1 MSPEIS
7 EHRRRRLLS
16 RERKPKADRPPF
28 RNSAW
33 LTAIYR
39 CLFFL
44 IAGSVLTFA
53 EKGTS
58 PSSLPHCLVIYFGV
72 AFCLVIFHGAMRSL
86 YKPQAHR
93 NTHIC
98 LLHTTVLL
106 SLVLGFGLSWT
117 PALFVGHSTVVRVFQ
132 ISLPFLLPHFL
143 APTILTLL
151 LGPVAGTIGGIGQC
165 LMLTLLLGLRIVPDG
180 HAPMVRAAML
190 SCFAVGFLCAT
201 FVPQLLNRPGSVRR
215 RSRILVAAAKTS
227 LPVLG
232 IAAAMLAAQC
242 ALKTGP
248 VVSSAALAVAGPFV
262 LLFLSLIGQAILV
275 ALLLPV
281 LEHLFAQTSDI
292 TLQNFA
298 DLANPLLER
307 LSLEAPG
314 TYNHSIMVATLAS
327 AACEKVGANPLLAR
341 VGAYYHDIG
350 KLAKPSFFTENI
362 QIGKNP
368 HETLSPGT
376 SAALIRS
383 HVKDGVIL
391 AERYHLP
398 IPVRQIIEE
407 HHGTTVMAFF
417 LNKAKAAALDEAE
430 KNGDRTPA
438 EVPEGTFRYPGPR
451 PTTRESGILLMAD
464 SVEAATRSLEHA
476 TPSTIDSKVAEI
488 VNGKL
493 LDGQFD
499 DCPLTLRDIAEVRK
513 TFTTSLLSIL
523 HKRIAYP
530 DVEEL
535 REKPDDDA
543 PAAAEPSRQP
553 STTTEGNR

>member
-7 EHRRRRLLS
+7 EHRRRRLLD
-16 RERKPKADRPPF
+16 RERKPQADRPPF
-28 RNSAW
+28 RSSGW

-39 CLFFL
+39 SLFFL
-44 IAGSVLTFA
+44 LSASLLAFA
-53 EKGTS
+53 EKGTA
-58 PSSLPHCLVIYFGV
+58 PSDPSRCLVIFISVG
-72 AFCLVIFHGAMRSL
+72 FCLVIFHGAMRSL
-86 YKPQAHR
+86 YKPTAHR

-106 SLVLGFGLSWT
+106 SLLLGFGLCHAT
-117 PALFVGHSTVVRVFQ
+117 APLAGHSTIVRAYQ
-132 ISLPFLLPHFL
+132 TSLPFALPHFL
-143 APTILTLL
+143 APTLLTLL

-165 LMLTLLLGLRIVPDG
+165 LVLTLLLGLRISSDG
-180 HAPMVRAAML
+180 NAAMVRAALL

-201 FVPQLLNRPGSVRR
+201 FVPQLLSRPGSIRR
-215 RSRILVAAAKTS
+215 RSRIVLAAAKTT

-232 IAAAMLAAQC
+232 IAAAVLATQYATGTLPYPDGVLWPAAC
-242 ALKTGP
+242 PFALLL
-248 VVSSAALAVAGPFV
+248 VSFLLQAV
-262 LLFLSLIGQAILV
+262 LV

-281 LEHLFAQTSDI
+281 LEHVFAQTSDI

-314 TYNHSIMVATLAS
+314 TYNHSIMVATLAA

-362 QIGKNP
+362 QAGKNP

-383 HVKDGVIL
+383 HVKDGIIL

-398 IPVRQIIEE
+398 LPVRQIIEE
-407 HHGTTVMAFF
+407 HHGTTVMAYF

-451 PTTRESGILLMAD
+451 PSSRESGILLLAD

-476 TPSTIDSKVAEI
+476 TPSAIDSKVAEI
-488 VNGKL
+488 INSKL

-499 DCPLTLRDIAEVRK
+499 DCPLTLGDIAEIRK

-530 DVEEL
+530 DVDEL
-535 REKPDDDA
+535 REKPAAGEETPPDTLSTPPARSA
-543 PAAAEPSRQP
+543 P
-553 STTTEGNR
+553 